1 LELQYIKANTYLTFT
16 NTDSCIQLTF
26 YPIGANK
33 LTLHLRTNGRYF
45 FTYTLPSYHAQAAMA
60 KIENKTSKIKAR
72 KAKDPTIKE
81 IQEI

>member
-1 LELQYIKANTYLTFT
+1 MKANTYLTLT

-33 LTLHLRTNGRYF
+33 STLHLRADGRYF
-45 FTYTLPSYHAQAAMA
+45 FTYTVPSYHAQAAMA

-72 KAKDPTIKE
+72 KAKNPTIKD